1 MPSKSPFLTI
11 LALVLLILACGPA
24 TSTPEPR
31 IPPTDTPEPL
41 VPPTD
46 TPEPL
51 IPPTDTPEPLMP
63 PTDTPIPPDPT
74 APSPLPMTH
83 TGIILNDGECYD
95 LDNGDVPFVLDADCD
110 ILKVPPQILR
120 PQNGALLSGHADL
133 TPPSLS
139 DCMGKA
145 FDAGDLSPNTDLYIC
160 FLSDEGHYGFFVQ
173 RPDGAPFEIS
183 AHRVIFDWWVYE

>member
-1 MPSKSPFLTI
+1 MPSKSTFLAI
-11 LALVLLILACGPA
+11 LALVLITLSCGTVTPA
-24 TSTPEPR
+24 PV
-31 IPPTDTPEPL
+31 TDTPEPL

-51 IPPTDTPEPLMP
+51 APPTDTPEPLLP
-63 PTDTPIPPDPT
+63 PTDTPIPLDPT

-95 LDNGDVPFVLDADCD
+95 LDDGNAPYVLDADCD

-120 PQNGALLSGHADL
+120 PQNGALLSGYADL

-139 DCMGKA
+139 DCMGKD

-173 RPDGAPFEIS
+173 RSDGAPFEIS